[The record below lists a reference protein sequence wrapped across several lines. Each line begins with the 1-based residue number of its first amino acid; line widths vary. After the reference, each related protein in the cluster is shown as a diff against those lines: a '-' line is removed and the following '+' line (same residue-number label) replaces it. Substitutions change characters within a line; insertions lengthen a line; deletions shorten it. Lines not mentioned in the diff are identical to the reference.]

1 MFGFM
6 FTLYF
11 VTVFMLINNSNFK
24 INLFYFKFLYYV
36 AYLFKT
42 NLTDILEYL
51 TLILPQKTD
60 ISIRK
65 VTVKFIVY
73 YNFSQDKKIL

>member
-1 MFGFM
+1 M

-24 INLFYFKFLYYV
+24 INLFDFKFLYYV

-51 TLILPQKTD
+51 TLILPQKMY
-60 ISIRK
+60 INIRK
-65 VTVKFIVY
+65 VTVKSYVY
-73 YNFSQDKKIL
+73 YHFSQDKKIL

>member
-24 INLFYFKFLYYV
+24 IYLFDFKFLYYV

-51 TLILPQKTD
+51 TLISPQKMD

-65 VTVKFIVY
+65 VTVTF
-73 YNFSQDKKIL
+73 

>member
-1 MFGFM
+1 M

-24 INLFYFKFLYYV
+24 INLFYFNFLYYV

-65 VTVKFIVY
+65 VTVKF
-73 YNFSQDKKIL
+73 

>member
-1 MFGFM
+1 M

-24 INLFYFKFLYYV
+24 INLFYFNFLYYV

>member
-1 MFGFM
+1 M

-24 INLFYFKFLYYV
+24 INLFDFKFLYYV

-51 TLILPQKTD
+51 TLILPQKNGH
-60 ISIRK
+60 K
-65 VTVKFIVY
+65 H
-73 YNFSQDKKIL
+73 KKGNCKKLRLLSFLTG